1 MNLSETDYLLEAK
14 QSLHSAFKF
23 THLWGYHSDRVY
35 AAQHAHAGILNALK
49 ALALHQGLTF
59 EHEVTLMEM
68 MSVFWDHDRSYLEDR
83 GIHELTLV
91 NACYWSLLDIYAA
104 HEPPDK
110 ALLLDAIS
118 VAEKSSRSANNHD
131 HSTRTNQGPALGM
144 GIPTGAAS
152 Q

>member
-1 MNLSETDYLLEAK
+1 MESTDYLLEAE
-14 QSLHSAFKF
+14 QALHSAFKF
-23 THLWGYHSDRVY
+23 AHLWGHHSDKVY

-49 ALALHQGLTF
+49 ALALRQGLTF
-59 EHEVTLMEM
+59 EHDAPLMEM
-68 MSVFWDHDRSYLEDR
+68 MGVFWDHDKRFLEDR

-118 VAEKSSRSANNHD
+118 VAEKIIAEC
-131 HSTRTNQGPALGM
+131 QEP
-144 GIPTGAAS
+144 
-152 Q
+152 